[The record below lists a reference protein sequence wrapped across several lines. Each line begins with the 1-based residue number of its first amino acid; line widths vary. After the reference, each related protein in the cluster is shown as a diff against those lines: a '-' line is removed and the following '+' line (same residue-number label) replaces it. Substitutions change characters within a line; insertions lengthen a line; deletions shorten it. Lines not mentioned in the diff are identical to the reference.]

1 MEEIILLKS
10 SFIKVGFFWII
21 WYMWYKI
28 KLKWFKFYDLYF
40 GDFLVIEL
48 KIVFNYEFYVCKDIV
63 LKVGYA
69 C

>member
-1 MEEIILLKS
+1 
-10 SFIKVGFFWII
+10 
-21 WYMWYKI
+21 MWYKI

-69 C
+69 W